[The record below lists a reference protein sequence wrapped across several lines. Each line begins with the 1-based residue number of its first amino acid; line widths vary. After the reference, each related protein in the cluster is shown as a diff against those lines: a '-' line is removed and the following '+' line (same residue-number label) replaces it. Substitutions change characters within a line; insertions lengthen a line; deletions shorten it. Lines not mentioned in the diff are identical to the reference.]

1 MSRKSRRE
9 TQDSKKNVSTLGRI
23 DRLAELFNRSSVQV
37 ALLALI
43 LGIAIIL
50 RVTLLRWG
58 YYLNE
63 YDPFFFYRVTEYITK
78 NGLQAWA
85 VWHDSLSWYPLGR
98 YIALSSYPGVSISA
112 AIIYGFMSLIRAK
125 ITLLDVTIF
134 FPVFMACLTI
144 IVAYLLGRDLGGKTT
159 GIMAALMLAVSPSYM
174 SRTVAGF
181 FNTDSAGIF
190 GIAAVALL
198 FLRSLNEERDSKK
211 RILYALS
218 AGAVMGFTYA
228 SWGGAR
234 YIVGLVTLF
243 VVASLILG
251 KSNTRLIISYSLS
264 MGLGLFLAVMVPHL
278 GVKLLFNVEN
288 LVIPAVLALLVTF
301 ELLKTRIPVGT
312 LRLWGLVIVAV
323 VIAAVVALPLIGVG
337 NGLSGKFLLAVNP
350 FAGQS
355 SLYAS
360 IGENKLASWDSYFSN
375 FGILMILAAF
385 GAYLSLKELSDIKL
399 YSCLF
404 FLTALYFT
412 GTLTRLLPFLAFPT
426 CLIAS
431 FGLVKFAEPFKMVLT
446 RPDSADKRKNKQF
459 GLSKGLAALL
469 VILVA
474 ASFIPVVLE
483 GRATGDQSGPLA
495 NSGVP
500 IVINGKPPSDW
511 VDALNWMKANTTK
524 GSVISAWWDYGYW
537 IETMANRTT
546 IADGSTLNA
555 QQIIALANMMI
566 KPSNESLPMMKKY
579 GVQYVVVF
587 VTFNPNSPVVGRVA
601 TPSEEQSY
609 PFGDNAKWIQM
620 ALIAGYN
627 QTQFFNFNQ
636 SAGSYSYTKLY
647 TNSTIARLMY
657 KTFDIKHFQLVYRSK
672 LGWVLI
678 YKISY

>member
-9 TQDSKKNVSTLGRI
+9 PQDSKNASTLGRI
-23 DRLAELFNRSSVQV
+23 DRLATLFNRSSVQV

-63 YDPFFFYRVTEYITK
+63 YDPFFFYRVAEYIAK
-78 NGLQAWA
+78 NGLQAWS

-98 YIALSSYPGVSISA
+98 YIALSSYPGVSFTA
-112 AIIYGFMSLIRAK
+112 AIIYGLLSLIWAK
-125 ITLLDVTIF
+125 ITLLDVSMF
-134 FPVFMACLTI
+134 FPVFMACLTV
-144 IVAYLLGRDLGGKTT
+144 IVAYFLGRDLGGKPT
-159 GIMAALMLAVSPSYM
+159 GIVAALMLAVSPSYI

-190 GIAAVALL
+190 GISAVALL
-198 FLRSLNEERDSKK
+198 FLRSLDEKMDSKR

-218 AGAVMGFTYA
+218 AGAAMGFTYA

-243 VVASLILG
+243 TVASLILG
-251 KSNTRLIISYSLS
+251 KSTTRLISSYAIS

-301 ELLKTRIPVGT
+301 ELLKTRIPVDT

-323 VIAAVVALPLIGVG
+323 VIATVVALPLIGVG

-360 IGENKLASWDSYFSN
+360 IGENKLASWDSYFSS

-385 GAYLSLKELSDIKL
+385 GAYLSLKEISDIKL

-412 GTLTRLLPFLAFPT
+412 GTLVRLLPFLAFPT

-431 FGLVKFAEPFKMVLT
+431 FGLVKLAEPFKAVLA
-446 RPDSADKRKNKQF
+446 RPDSGDKRKNKQF
-459 GLSKGLAALL
+459 GLNKGLAALL

-474 ASFIPVVLE
+474 ASFIPLVLE
-483 GRATGDQSGPLA
+483 GWATGDQPGPLA
-495 NSGVP
+495 TSGVP

-511 VDALNWMKANTTK
+511 VDALSWIKANTTK

-566 KPSNESLPMMKKY
+566 KPSNESLSIMKKY
-579 GVQYVVVF
+579 DVQYVVVF
-587 VTFNPNSPVVGRVA
+587 VTFNPNAPIVGRVA

-609 PFGDNAKWIQM
+609 PLGDNAKWIQM
-620 ALIAGYN
+620 ALIASYN
-627 QTQFFNFNQ
+627 QTQFYNFNQ
-636 SAGSYSYTKLY
+636 STGSYSYTKLY
-647 TNSTIARLMY
+647 TNSTIARMMY
-657 KTFDIKHFQLVYRSK
+657 QTFDIKHFQLVYKSK

-678 YKISY
+678 YKITY